1 MIVQYTAAGL
11 YAEMKTLS
19 MPSSIDSVS
28 TCGNQEDP
36 VSLAYNAVI
45 KAYKVSQKLQSVM
58 AIEVLVACQALDFHD
73 VNKASTAT
81 KAVYDL
87 VRSEVPVA
95 DNDRAFYA
103 DMASVIDQ
111 VRSGKINDLVAHHLN

>member
-1 MIVQYTAAGL
+1 
-11 YAEMKTLS
+11 
-19 MPSSIDSVS
+19 
-28 TCGNQEDP
+28 
-36 VSLAYNAVI
+36 VI
-45 KAYKVSQKLQSVM
+45 KAYKVSQKLQSVV

-103 DMASVIDQ
+103 DMGSVIDQ